1 MYIRRLYRCIG
12 LANSDLTGWPDDCAC
27 ALPCGEASSN
37 LSDGESDKGR
47 SEAAAFRSYPLA

>member
-1 MYIRRLYRCIG
+1 VSG
-12 LANSDLTGWPDDCAC
+12 LTNSDLTGWPDDCAC
-27 ALPCGEASSN
+27 ALPCGEAFSN